1 MADQNITI
9 NITSDGAQPAKKAAG
24 IWDGETVTGA
34 LIKSDAV
41 QRKTW
46 HVFYPA
52 NTADVAR
59 AADGQRDFA
68 SKEAVERAAHEY
80 LKKHRQ
86 VGAFHADG
94 TEGAG
99 QIVESG
105 IHHGPDWAGETFVVK
120 EGDWVGAIEWSPEA
134 WPMVEKGLLRGVSP
148 QGKATRRKPAAAAV
162 AALRSE

>member
-1 MADQNITI
+1 MKVTTTTVVD
-9 NITSDGAQPAKKAAG
+9 DGHDAPAAKST
-24 IWDGETVTGA
+24 WDGETVTGA

-52 NTADVAR
+52 NKADVAR
-59 AADGQRDFA
+59 AADGHRDFA

-134 WPMVEKGLLRGVSP
+134 WPMVEQGLLRGVSP
-148 QGKATRRKPAAAAV
+148 QGRATRRKPSAAAV